1 MTGKLVDLL
10 GGTGTFHQMLMLVT
24 AYVVSIGIVQV
35 SRYFKRF
42 YVRRFANNV
51 NRHMKQIL
59 YGTLVRKSRLE
70 LEAEGTGNVLTK
82 AILDVDDCVEGM
94 RKFTTEIFDTGV
106 ALLAYACML
115 LWYDW
120 RLALLCMI
128 FPPISYVIAE
138 KMKVMVQ
145 KTGAAYKVQSGA
157 LSAATLDRATNAI
170 TYRVFGCEEDR
181 KAAYEENLSAY
192 ESAAVRANIWNTA
205 MPPIYRMISMTSI
218 LFILYFGGRNVLH
231 EVGHRGPLLYLPHFC
246 PATRSLPPN
255 HRAQQSFLMRYIK
268 RRFPGNE
275 SNLCCKIRKPN
286 RSFRPQHLQS
296 LTSITCILPIQT
308 EKRSSMTCRFRRLL
322 ARSSV

>member
-70 LEAEGTGNVLTK
+70 LEAEGTGNILTK

-157 LSAATLDRATNAI
+157 LSAAPWTVRQMPSRIVSL
-170 TYRVFGCEEDR
+170 
-181 KAAYEENLSAY
+181 
-192 ESAAVRANIWNTA
+192 AVRRTER
-205 MPPIYRMISMTSI
+205 P
-218 LFILYFGGRNVLH
+218 
-231 EVGHRGPLLYLPHFC
+231 
-246 PATRSLPPN
+246 
-255 HRAQQSFLMRYIK
+255 LMRRIFRLTNLPLCAPISGTQLC
-268 RRFPGNE
+268 RRF
-275 SNLCCKIRKPN
+275 
-286 RSFRPQHLQS
+286 
-296 LTSITCILPIQT
+296 T
-308 EKRSSMTCRFRRLL
+308 
-322 ARSSV
+322 V